1 VDGEKYS
8 IRPANLDRV
17 FARPKEMHD
26 YFGIA
31 QTMRDLVYEIL
42 VDDSAPAYRDDD
54 EHGPTRLC

>member
-1 VDGEKYS
+1 
-8 IRPANLDRV
+8 
-17 FARPKEMHD
+17 MHD